1 MPNKGKD
8 SGRPNLPHLQDD
20 EVREFQARLS
30 HTVNSMRDGMSIS
43 ELARRMRYPRPTLHV
58 LLTQKVR
65 DDKQRGWSMY
75 TLLNAARVLG
85 VQVWE
90 LIYLAEN
97 PDASIFSPDHVDG
110 RIAEL
115 EAELELLRKRRRLNE
130 ISARM
135 REISE
140 EWSALRDE
148 KRELE
153 GGYDE

>member
-8 SGRPNLPHLQDD
+8 SGRPDRPRLQDD
-20 EVREFQARLS
+20 EVREFQVRIAD
-30 HTVNSMRDGMSIS
+30 TVNALRGGGSIS
-43 ELARRMRYPRPTLHV
+43 ALARKIGYSRSNFHT
-58 LLTQKVR
+58 LLTQTA
-65 DDKQRGWSMY
+65 DEKQRGWSMH
-75 TLLNAARVLG
+75 TLLGVARALG

-135 REISE
+135 RELSE

>member
-1 MPNKGKD
+1 M
-8 SGRPNLPHLQDD
+8 H
-20 EVREFQARLS
+20 
-30 HTVNSMRDGMSIS
+30 
-43 ELARRMRYPRPTLHV
+43 
-58 LLTQKVR
+58 
-65 DDKQRGWSMY
+65 
-75 TLLNAARVLG
+75 TLLGAARALG
-85 VQVWE
+85 VQAWE

>member
-1 MPNKGKD
+1 MPNKRKD
-8 SGRPNLPHLQDD
+8 SGRPDRPRLQDA
-20 EVREFQARLS
+20 EVREFQVRIAN
-30 HTVNSMRDGMSIS
+30 TVNALRDGVSMSA
-43 ELARRMRYPRPTLHV
+43 LARKVGYSRSNFHT
-58 LLTQKVR
+58 LLTQTT
-65 DDKQRGWSMY
+65 DEKQRGWSMH
-75 TLLNAARVLG
+75 TLLGVARALG

-130 ISARM
+130 ISART
-135 REISE
+135 RELSD
-140 EWSALRDE
+140 EWNALRDE

-153 GGYDE
+153 EGYDE